1 MFNPKKSVSTDLNL
15 NFYDYIFRNTTVNY
29 TVVRIFSEGEDR
41 SLLDGLGFANYTT
54 WNRSDIGTVDSQWIL
69 LVYLALPL
77 TENSGS
83 QSNITRERFI
93 SPALYTA
100 CIVGEMKKL
109 FQSLW
114 RTLQVGC
121 SIINWGILM
130 NFSFDQKSMRKSLLK
145 CYTKDENAIR
155 IDLSISF
162 NLQVESESFQWSWSL
177 NGCHTARLLANI
189 EGIEIIKLTG
199 GREGYIGPHCHQ
211 NTTHLRW
218 FDAWDLA
225 HWRTEHWLEY

>member
-15 NFYDYIFRNTTVNY
+15 NFYDYIFRSTTVNY

-41 SLLDGLGFANYTT
+41 SLLDGLGFVNYTT

-69 LVYLALPL
+69 FVYLALPL

-130 NFSFDQKSMRKSLLK
+130 NFSFDQKSMRKSSLK
-145 CYTKDENAIR
+145 CYTNDENAIR

-162 NLQVESESFQWSWSL
+162 NLQVESESFQ
-177 NGCHTARLLANI
+177 
-189 EGIEIIKLTG
+189 
-199 GREGYIGPHCHQ
+199 
-211 NTTHLRW
+211 
-218 FDAWDLA
+218 
-225 HWRTEHWLEY
+225 